1 MDYIQKLDAADDPN
15 TPQETLQ
22 LLATDKDDYARY
34 RVALNSNT
42 SIQILQQLA
51 TDKRYSV
58 RCYTTKH
65 PNSNQIIERLVFMTN
80 YQQNQ

>member
-22 LLATDKDDYARY
+22 LLATDKDDYVRY
-34 RVALNSNT
+34 RVALNPNT

-58 RCYTTKH
+58 RSYVTKH
-65 PNSNQIIERLVFMTN
+65 PNSNQLIERLVFMTE